1 MRHLIWLAVAI
12 GFTQSVPLAI
22 AQSDSGTKA
31 GAYNAGPIGAPPP
44 GFSPRRFLVLKV
56 VRETAVF
63 GESRWGEAL
72 FGGDADGDRYEQL
85 LALLSSGGFPK
96 PGQRDTSPKDRSTR
110 NGTP

>member
-1 MRHLIWLAVAI
+1 M
-12 GFTQSVPLAI
+12 
-22 AQSDSGTKA
+22 
-31 GAYNAGPIGAPPP
+31 
-44 GFSPRRFLVLKV
+44 LKV

-96 PGQRDTSPKDRSTR
+96 PGQRDHLTEGQKHLQRDAMILAAHSREGRFLTAVVVAS
-110 NGTP
+110 NGQPC